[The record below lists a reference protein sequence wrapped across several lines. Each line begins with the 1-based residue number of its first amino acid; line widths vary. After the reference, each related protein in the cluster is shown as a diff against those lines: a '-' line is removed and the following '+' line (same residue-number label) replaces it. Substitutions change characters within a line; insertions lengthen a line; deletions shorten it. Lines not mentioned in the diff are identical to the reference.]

1 MFAPVLGVNEDPV
14 CGSAHALLAPYWT
27 AKLGTHGQTMRSHQV
42 SARGGDLWVTLE
54 AEKKLVRLAGHVVN
68 VVEGDIF
75 A

>member
-1 MFAPVLGVNEDPV
+1 MNEDPV

-42 SARGGDLWVTLE
+42 SARGGDLWVTLD
-54 AEKKLVRLAGHVVN
+54 AEEKLVRLAGHVLK
-68 VVEGDIF
+68 VVEGAIF